1 MCWTTRGK
9 KYIFTKITIIS
20 YQKLQQ
26 QQQYNGT
33 KKKGKQKEVV
43 MEIFLVALVVF
54 DLKRGERKNLLCS
67 Q

>member
-1 MCWTTRGK
+1 ME
-9 KYIFTKITIIS
+9 
-20 YQKLQQ
+20 QKRKE
-26 QQQYNGT
+26 NI
-33 KKKGKQKEVV
+33 KEVV